1 MARNKRFNEEMAI
14 INGKGTWSAD
24 GSTLTLENGRVLTKE
39 EQWSERHRLLTL
51 GEQRARALKAAG
63 KGPKGRTAGQR
74 AFAGWVM
81 KAGYG

>member
-1 MARNKRFNEEMAI
+1 MKRKRFNEDMAI

-39 EQWSERHRLLTL
+39 EQWSGRHRLLTL
-51 GEQRARALKAAG
+51 GENRTRELKAAG

-74 AFAGWVM
+74 AFAQWVM